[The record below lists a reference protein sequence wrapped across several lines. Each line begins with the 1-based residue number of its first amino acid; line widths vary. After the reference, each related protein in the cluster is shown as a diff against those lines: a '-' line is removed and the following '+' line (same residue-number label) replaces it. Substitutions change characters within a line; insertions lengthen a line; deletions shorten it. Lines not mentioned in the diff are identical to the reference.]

1 MQASSFF
8 RNKSLFKRKLLLLIV
23 YTSILLG
30 LTYITWWQSHHIKNS
45 TNYVPIKKIQS
56 DEIPVSKDFIPSEYD
71 KIIDLIAGNLFNQ
84 EIPTT
89 LNEKDWE
96 NFNNIVKTNW
106 SDYYSQIGQPMMKW
120 SAQEIRIDAEEV
132 FYPFSG
138 PDFST
143 LYQFYPNANHYVM
156 VAQQKG
162 EHLVNLSSI
171 KSFEVAKT
179 LDVLESAWSS
189 FGHNGFFV
197 TEYLFKYISQNK
209 VKIGPTTL
217 IASFAHLQDFS
228 IRKIVPIEIDEEG
241 QVRELEEDHPWDSVR
256 FFLNK
261 DGHTITVDYLSMDL
275 SNEGLKKA
283 PQNMLFFDSSS
294 KFPVLLK
301 AASHLPQHKNFT
313 LIRDS
318 MLKNSPYIVQ
328 DETGLDYK
336 PLKKLYDTSLY
347 GDFEKPYKV
356 FSNFNQELVKAYRE
370 QGYKKPLPF
379 RIGYFKNGSYALI
392 VAKRKIF

>member
-1 MQASSFF
+1 MQDSQY
-8 RNKSLFKRKLLLLIV
+8 RNKSLFKRKFLLLII
-23 YTSILLG
+23 YTSLLLG
-30 LTYITWWQSHHIKNS
+30 LTYITWRQSHNIKS
-45 TNYVPIKKIQS
+45 SASSIPVKKIQI
-56 DEIPVSKDFIPSEYD
+56 DEIQSSKDLTPSEYD
-71 KIIDLIAGNLFNQ
+71 KIVDLIAGNLLNQ
-84 EIPTT
+84 EIPSA
-89 LNEKDWE
+89 LNENDWN
-96 NFNNIVKTNW
+96 NFTNIVKTNW

-120 SAQEIRIDAEEV
+120 SAEEIRIDTDEV

-143 LYQFYPNANHYVM
+143 LYQLYPNANHYVM
-156 VAQQKG
+156 IAQQKG
-162 EHLVNLSSI
+162 EHLVNLSTI
-171 KSFEVAKT
+171 KPFEVAKT
-179 LDVLESAWSS
+179 LEVLGSAWSS

-217 IASFAHLQDFS
+217 IASFAHLQGFS
-228 IRKIVPIEIDEEG
+228 IRKIVPIEIDEQG
-241 QVRELEEDHPWDSVR
+241 QVHELEQDHPWDSVR
-256 FFLNK
+256 FLLNK
-261 DGHTITVDYLSMDL
+261 DGKSITVDYLSMDL
-275 SNEGLKKA
+275 SNDGLKKT
-283 PQNMLFFDSSS
+283 PQNLIFFDSSS
-294 KFPVLLK
+294 KFPILLK

-318 MLKNSPYIVQ
+318 MLKNAPYIIQ

-356 FSNFNQELVKAYRE
+356 FSNYNQDLVKAYQE
-370 QGYKKPLPF
+370 LTDKKPIPF

-392 VAKRKIF
+392 VAVRKAF